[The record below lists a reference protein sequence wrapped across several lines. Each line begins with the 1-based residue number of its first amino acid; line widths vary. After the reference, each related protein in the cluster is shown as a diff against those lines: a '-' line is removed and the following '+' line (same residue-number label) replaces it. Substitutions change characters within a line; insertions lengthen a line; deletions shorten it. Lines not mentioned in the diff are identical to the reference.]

1 MRVENKTICNNTNHK
16 KVKFMKN
23 LKFKLIFITAF
34 LFNCNT
40 VFAANIVGIAIDGT
54 NNNVYTYYDNFTVT
68 AGSTSKLSSKRKA
81 YKYKLP
87 KNRKPSDIVGIGIDG
102 SNNYVFAWYKDGTV
116 SAGTTKNLASK
127 RKPYKYALPKGKKPN
142 DIAGVGIDGTN
153 NLVIAIYKDGTV
165 SAGTTKNLGKK
176 RSLKKYKLPSGKKP
190 NDIIGMGVDG
200 YILGKDKGKNV
211 KDSVVGLFE
220 DLGDS
225 NYTKATKKAAKLAK
239 NIYNSRGSLCFA
251 WYKDGMVSAGSSTD
265 FNEVRE
271 PYKYM
276 R

>member
-1 MRVENKTICNNTNHK
+1 
-16 KVKFMKN
+16 MKN
-23 LKFKLIFITAF
+23 LKFKLILIIASI
-34 LFNCNT
+34 LNCNT

-54 NNNVYTYYDNFTVT
+54 NNSVYTYYDNFTVT

-87 KNRKPSDIVGIGIDG
+87 KNRKPSDIVGMGIDG

-127 RKPYKYALPKGKKPN
+127 RKPYKYSLPKGKNPN

-176 RSLKKYKLPSGKKP
+176 RGLKKYKLPSGKKP
-190 NDIIGMGVDG
+190 NDIVGMGIDG
-200 YILGKDKGKNV
+200 FILGKDNGKN
-211 KDSVVGLFE
+211 SVTDLFE
-220 DLGDS
+220 DVGDS
-225 NYTKATKKAAKLAK
+225 NYIKATKKAVKLAK
-239 NIYNSRGSLCFA
+239 DIYNSRGSLCFA
-251 WYKDGMVSAGSSTD
+251 WYKDGSVSAGSSTD

-271 PYKYM
+271 EYKYI